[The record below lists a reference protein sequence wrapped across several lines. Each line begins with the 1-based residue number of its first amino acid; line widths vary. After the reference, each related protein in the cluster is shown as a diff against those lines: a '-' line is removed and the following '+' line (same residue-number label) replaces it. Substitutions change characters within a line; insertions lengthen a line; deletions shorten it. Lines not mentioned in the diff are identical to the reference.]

1 MEDREIIAL
10 FQARSQEAVSALNDK
25 YGPLCCRVVGHI
37 LESREDTEECLND
50 TWLAVWNAIP
60 PQEPD
65 PLSAWVCRLAR
76 NQALKRYRYNTAAR
90 RDSRGDAPLE
100 ELEGCL
106 PAAGSVED
114 ALTEQELTRLLDRF
128 LYSLSRK
135 DRTLFVRRY
144 WYADPVKDI
153 AEACHMTPNHVS
165 VRLARLRAMLRRE
178 LEQEEIFP

>member
-1 MEDREIIAL
+1 MEDREIIGL
-10 FQARSQEAVSALNDK
+10 FQARSQEAVAALSDQ
-25 YGPLCCRVVGHI
+25 YGSLCRRVAEHI
-37 LESREDTEECLND
+37 LGSREDAEECLND

-60 PQEPD
+60 PQEPN

-90 RDSRGDAPLE
+90 RDSRRNAPLE

-114 ALTEQELTRLLDRF
+114 ALSRQELTQLLNRYLDG
-128 LYSLSRK
+128 LSRE

-165 VRLARLRAMLRRE
+165 VRLARLRARLRRE
-178 LEQEEIFP
+178 LEQEEFFP